1 MTLLLETLAISA
13 CMILFSG
20 LPLFSTAIRRYS
32 GLFFLIGTGALTGIL
47 FLDLLPDLFE
57 MGGTSTLWGVGIVW
71 VVYSVFHLSHVKH
84 HEEHHVHE
92 VEAHLKPGLSSKEH
106 RHSPWFF
113 LTSMI
118 GHCLASGVMLVAS
131 DGLTETNRAVASSFP
146 GAINNGLHLG
156 LVVSGINR
164 TVFLALLAHK
174 AYEALT
180 VSSVLVES
188 QGAEKSKKRVLLP
201 IALYSLS
208 LPVGVILT
216 LAFRSYIT
224 QSIAVIAMSLAA
236 GTLLGCLVHDFFIPS
251 LAQIK
256 SRRTDLVWI
265 MFGFGLTQVM
275 MRAL

>member
-1 MTLLLETLAISA
+1 MTLLLETLAISM

-20 LPLFSTAIRRYS
+20 LPLFSATIRRYS

-57 MGGTSTLWGVGIVW
+57 MGGSSTLWGVGIVW
-71 VVYSVFHLSHVKH
+71 VVYSVFHLSHIKSHEKH

-92 VEAHLKPGLSSKEH
+92 VEARAHEH

-146 GAINNGLHLG
+146 VAINNGLL
-156 LVVSGINR
+156 LSGINR

-180 VSSVLVES
+180 VSSVLVENQGS
-188 QGAEKSKKRVLLP
+188 QNIQNTKKRVLLP